1 MLEIPRGT
9 SGMIDT
15 AHLNYLNLFTTYK
28 LNCAVYKTKVYGHTE
43 NKLKE
48 TKS

>member
-9 SGMIDT
+9 SRMIDT
-15 AHLNYLNLFTTYK
+15 AHLNQLNVFTIYK
-28 LNCAVYKTKVYGHTE
+28 LNCAVYKTKVYGYTE
-43 NKLKE
+43 NKVKE